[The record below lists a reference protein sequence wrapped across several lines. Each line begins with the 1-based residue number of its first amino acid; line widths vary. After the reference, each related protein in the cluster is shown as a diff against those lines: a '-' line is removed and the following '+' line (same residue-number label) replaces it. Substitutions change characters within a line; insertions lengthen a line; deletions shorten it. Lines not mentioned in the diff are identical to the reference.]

1 MHFPS
6 DDFPLSGQ
14 AVASQREGSFK
25 YLTCQSWLKQV
36 RGNTSCSVQTTGVL
50 HADNILSFQPEKIY
64 ITHLEKETIN
74 FKN

>member
-14 AVASQREGSFK
+14 AVASQGEGSFK
-25 YLTCQSWLKQV
+25 YLTRQSWLKKV
-36 RGNTSCSVQTTGVL
+36 RGNTSCSVLTTGEL

-64 ITHLEKETIN
+64 ISHLEKETID